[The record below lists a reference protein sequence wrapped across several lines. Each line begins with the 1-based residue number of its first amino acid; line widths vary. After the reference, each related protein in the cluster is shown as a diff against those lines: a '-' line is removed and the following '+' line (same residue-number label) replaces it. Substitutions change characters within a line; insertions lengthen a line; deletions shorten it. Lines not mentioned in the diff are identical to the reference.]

1 METPSTANSKP
12 YEDQHNK
19 NPSDDHHQRLINISC
34 NLTPHQDSNSS
45 TRAAWRMENA
55 CAEQETGPA
64 NGLVGRE
71 KLMRYWKEVS
81 NGGASRIVV
90 PERWGQED
98 LLQAWTDCSTLDA
111 LLAPKGVG
119 LARENLVAEARR
131 RGRAQGVHAMSKL
144 YNTNEIDG
152 FATFSFVFEQIKK
165 DRKWNRQ
172 LDEAAA
178 YGKGCT
184 D

>member
-1 METPSTANSKP
+1 MEIHSTTNSKP

-19 NPSDDHHQRLINISC
+19 NPSDDHHHQLLINISC

-55 CAEQETGPA
+55 CAEQEITGLE

-98 LLQAWTDCSTLDA
+98 LLKDWTDCSTLDA

-119 LARENLVAEARR
+119 LARE
-131 RGRAQGVHAMSKL
+131 KP
-144 YNTNEIDG
+144 
-152 FATFSFVFEQIKK
+152 
-165 DRKWNRQ
+165 
-172 LDEAAA
+172 
-178 YGKGCT
+178 CC
-184 D
+184 